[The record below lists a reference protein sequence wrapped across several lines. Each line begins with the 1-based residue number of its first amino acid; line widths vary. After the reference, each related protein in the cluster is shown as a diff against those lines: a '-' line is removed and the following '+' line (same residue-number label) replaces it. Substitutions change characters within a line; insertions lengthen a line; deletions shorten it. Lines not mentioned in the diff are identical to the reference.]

1 MHRITPKVGFIALVI
16 LISSLACSLVTDTI
30 SDSVQEPPA
39 VNEPAPTTE
48 QADTVVETPTPE
60 TATSTEQ
67 SDQPQE
73 QVQAEPAP
81 ESVDQPVGDGLV
93 PPPLN
98 NDACTNTF
106 YPLIP
111 GYQWVYE
118 VTSEGETS
126 QFGLTV
132 SKIDGNQATLH
143 ALYLDTGV
151 TTEVIVDCQDGT
163 IVNFP
168 ILLLGF
174 LFGDVDGEMNLEHKS
189 GVFMPNYETFAANN
203 WDHTWTSQYTA
214 FGEVDAVVDGDQV
227 TGKLEQSPLDMEWN
241 ALGAG
246 EAIFEGVTVEAG
258 NFPRA
263 VKFQREAKL
272 DFTAEFIE
280 EGQQVSLSAVLIMN
294 TNLWYEPN
302 MGLLKQEIER
312 ASAKIYGVSFPITM
326 NGTIELVEFR
336 TSD

>member
-1 MHRITPKVGFIALVI
+1 MNGIPRKVVFISSVI
-16 LISSLACSLVTDTI
+16 LISSLACSLVTDVV
-30 SDSVQEPPA
+30 SEA
-39 VNEPAPTTE
+39 APTTE
-48 QADTVVETPTPE
+48 QVDTVVETDTPNPETTTSTDPSDQGQEQAQAEPTPE
-60 TATSTEQ
+60 T
-67 SDQPQE
+67 
-73 QVQAEPAP
+73 AP
-81 ESVDQPVGDGLV
+81 ESVDQPAGDGLV

-132 SKIDGNQATLH
+132 SKIDGNQATLN

-151 TTEVIVDCQDGT
+151 TTEIIVDCQDGA

-189 GVFMPNYETFAANN
+189 GVFMPSYETFVANH
-203 WDHTWTSQYTA
+203 WDHTWTSQYSA
-214 FGEVDAVVDGDQV
+214 FGEVNAEVDGNQV
-227 TGKLEQSPLDMEWN
+227 TGKLEESPLDMEWN
-241 ALGAG
+241 TLRAG

-272 DFTAEFIE
+272 DFTAEFTE
-280 EGQQVSLSAVLIMN
+280 DGQQVSLSAVLILN

-312 ASAKIYGVSFPITM
+312 ASAKVYGVNFPITM
-326 NGTIELVEFR
+326 DGVIELVEFR